1 MKKILVIDESP
12 LFRDY
17 LAKKLV
23 EKKFEVVEATNG
35 LDGAIKMRREV
46 PDLIIM
52 DYYLTRK
59 NSLEVLKEKRENP
72 NVASAPVIMV
82 SSKIDKGKLV
92 ELKPYNVRKFFT
104 KPLKIDVLLKSVA
117 ELSGETIE
125 MDDTP
130 CMIEA
135 HFNDEILFIEI
146 ALGLNVEKIELLQYK
161 ITELLDLYQVR
172 IPKVLLML
180 SGLPLKPGDTGKLQ
194 ALLRAVFQYGGANPR
209 NVKILTSGDFVKGY
223 IASKPELAGIEVV
236 DSLEKAMDALLVAK
250 PEGSSRD
257 PIARERLLASLLP
270 KGGKEETVEMRF
282 STESVSSA
290 MSFEQLGD
298 DIAIGVVD
306 DDEIIREL
314 IKTVFGD
321 TGWTIR
327 TFVNGREFIESAD
340 RTSLDLIFLDI
351 MMPEMDGFQV
361 LAQLRQESLH
371 LPIIVLSA
379 LSQKET
385 VVRAVGFGVSSYLI
399 KPLRPELIRMKA
411 LEILKTNF

>member
-1 MKKILVIDESP
+1 MKKILIIDESP

-23 EKKFEVVEATNG
+23 EKKFDVVQGLNG
-35 LDGAIKMRREV
+35 LDGAIKMRRET
-46 PDLIIM
+46 PDLVVM

-59 NSLEVLKEKRENP
+59 NSLEVLQEKKENP
-72 NVASAPVIMV
+72 NVSGKPVILV

-92 ELKPYNVRKFFT
+92 ELKPYNIKKIFM

-117 ELSGETIE
+117 DLLGESIE

-130 CMIEA
+130 CIIEA

-172 IPKVLLML
+172 VPKVLLMFANL
-180 SGLPLKPGDTGKLQ
+180 TLKVGDSGKLQ
-194 ALLRAVFQYGGANPR
+194 ALLRAVIDYGGANPR
-209 NVKILTSGDFVKGY
+209 NVKILTNDDFVKGY
-223 IASKPELAGIEVV
+223 VSSHADFAGIEVV
-236 DSLEKAMDALLVAK
+236 NSLEKAMDSLLIAK
-250 PEGSSRD
+250 PEGSGRD
-257 PIARERLLASLLP
+257 AIARERLLKSLIP
-270 KGGKEETVEMRF
+270 KSGKEETVEMRF
-282 STESVSSA
+282 ATEAASPQESLG
-290 MSFEQLGD
+290 QLGKD
-298 DIAIGVVD
+298 VMIGVVD

-314 IKTVFGD
+314 IKTVFAD

-327 TFVNGREFIESAD
+327 TYVNGKEFVNDPLKSL
-340 RTSLDLIFLDI
+340 LDLIFLDL

-361 LAQLRQESLH
+361 LEHLKQESLR
-371 LPIIVLSA
+371 LPIIILSA

-385 VVRAVGFGVSSYLI
+385 VVRAVGYGVLSYMI
-399 KPLRPELIRMKA
+399 KPLRPERILMKA
-411 LEILKTNF
+411 AEILKTNF